1 MEKLCDVL
9 WIEDDAEKCP
19 RFKELCEARGIKLHI
34 YTTRE
39 EGCKVLENDKSKWD
53 AVILDAKCP
62 FRENTAAN
70 LAGLGNILQ
79 VIGKSIPTFVY
90 TGQPDIISDSV
101 FKEMC
106 GEVQIFDKGKDTVS
120 LPNAILESTKKEAKI
135 KRRYAQ
141 IFNIVEKR
149 FEENAKE
156 VEDILLRVL
165 TPLHFENE
173 RLGIQADSH
182 LVVLRKLLE
191 YIFRVYHSYGLLP
204 DECIPNGK
212 VNLTYCSLYLS
223 GEKVENGGWS
233 VKSKLSII
241 PEYMSYNIRSII
253 NTGGIAAH
261 TADVKD
267 VFRIGCIECL
277 VYGYALHLCD
287 MIIWLDDYIEAHP
300 IKEENL
306 RMCMRPKRTPTLEEI
321 RQMYEGK
328 EVVPEKDE
336 DGIWHYEECCVPIA
350 GFRPGFKFYIEQIRL
365 NTDDKTKNKYKYYI
379 KYRKVK

>member
-1 MEKLCDVL
+1 MGKLCDVL
-9 WIEDDAEKCP
+9 WIEDDAEGSKS
-19 RFKELCEARGIKLHI
+19 FITLCEASGIKLHI
-34 YTTRE
+34 YTTRD
-39 EGCKVLENDKSKWD
+39 EGCRELEKDKSKWD

-62 FRENTAAN
+62 VRENSVAN
-70 LAGLGNILQ
+70 ITGLGNILQ

-90 TGQPDIISDSV
+90 TGQPDIISDCV

-106 GEVQIFDKGKDTVS
+106 GEVPIYEKGKGTRPLIEAV
-120 LPNAILESTKKEAKI
+120 LESTKKMAKI

-149 FEENAKE
+149 FGENAIE
-156 VEDILLRVL
+156 IEDILLKML
-165 TPLHFENE
+165 TPLHFEDE
-173 RLGIQADSH
+173 RFRFQADAY

-191 YIFRVYHSYGLLP
+191 YLFRVYHSYGLLP
-204 DECIPNGK
+204 DECIPGGK

-223 GEKVENGGWS
+223 GKKVENGGWS
-233 VKSKLSII
+233 VKSKLNIV

-253 NTGGIAAH
+253 ETGGIGAH
-261 TADVKD
+261 TPDVKG
-267 VFRIGCIECL
+267 VPIIGCVESL

-287 MIIWLDDYIEAHP
+287 MIIWQDDYIETHP
-300 IKEENL
+300 IKKENQA
-306 RMCMRPKRTPTLEEI
+306 MCIRPKRTPMLEEI

-336 DGIWHYEECCVPIA
+336 DGIWHYEECCVPID
-350 GFRPGFKFYIEQIRL
+350 GFRPGFKFYIEQIGL
-365 NTDDKTKNKYKYYI
+365 NKDDKTKNKYKYYI